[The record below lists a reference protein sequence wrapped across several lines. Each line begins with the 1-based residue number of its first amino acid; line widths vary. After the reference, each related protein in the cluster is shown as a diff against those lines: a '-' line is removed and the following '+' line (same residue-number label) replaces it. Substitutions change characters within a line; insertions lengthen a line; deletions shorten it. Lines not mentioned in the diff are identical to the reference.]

1 MIQQTPT
8 AASLGT
14 RLLALLPLLRHE
26 AQAGGGTRRP
36 RATVHRAR
44 TGQAPTAERAR
55 QVLRPTALVGGESL
69 GLLVDVARRAV
80 QIEAGLIDLLSG
92 EVFARRIEDVEGAVT
107 AIGDLCTVADAEGLG
122 DHLLV
127 QGAGRWLQVSVDR
140 AERLLGFGVVGA
152 RVAAPAGIAP
162 CECGAAA
169 WTLPTGWATT
179 HEPAVEC
186 AGCGAELGYGAWI
199 SQAVV
204 EIELLTATE
213 AQEQLGVP
221 ASTIWSWKRRGRLQP
236 VSSRGRIGEGSR
248 DRSPLYLESDIRA
261 LIAA

>member
-1 MIQQTPT
+1 MIQHTST
-8 AASLGT
+8 AAHLAA

-44 TGQAPTAERAR
+44 TDQAPKTERAR
-55 QVLRPTALVGGESL
+55 QVLRPTALVGGEAL
-69 GLLVDVARRAV
+69 GLLVDLSRRAV
-80 QIEAGLIDLLSG
+80 QVESALVDLLSG
-92 EVFARRIEDVEGAVT
+92 ETFVRRIEDVEGAVT
-107 AIGDLCTVADAEGLG
+107 AIGALCTVADAEGLG
-122 DHLLV
+122 DHRLV
-127 QGAGRWLQVSVDR
+127 QGAGGWLQASVDR
-140 AERLLGFGVVGA
+140 AESTLDLAIVGA
-152 RVAAPAGIAP
+152 RIAAPVGIAP

-169 WTLPTGWATT
+169 WTLPSGWATT
-179 HEPAVEC
+179 REVPVEC
-186 AGCGAELGYGAWI
+186 GGCGAQLRYELWI